1 MQPSTN
7 YFGSRE
13 QMKTTFKNVSE
24 SVDGVPSGDTGIV
37 SIYWENQTAHVRI
50 DGGMKTA
57 KSSKKLTE
65 KVDIIGT
72 VCTAYR
78 LSRDDIEEVKILF
91 NMSDAL
97 SQFIYDYIDAERISD
112 EQKIRL
118 IGTNFIPNFG

>member
-1 MQPSTN
+1 
-7 YFGSRE
+7 
-13 QMKTTFKNVSE
+13 MKTTFKNVSE

-37 SIYWENQTAHVRI
+37 SIYWENQVAHVRI